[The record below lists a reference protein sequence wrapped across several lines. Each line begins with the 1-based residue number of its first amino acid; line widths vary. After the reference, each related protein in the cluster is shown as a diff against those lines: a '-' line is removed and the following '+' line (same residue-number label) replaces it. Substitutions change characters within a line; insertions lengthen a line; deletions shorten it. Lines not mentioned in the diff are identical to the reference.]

1 MNEFLIKLAL
11 KALYR
16 LTRAYYKKHD
26 VSDNHDPNETLQYYG
41 NVVIGFVDL
50 DDDGIRKPKAD
61 LTVRSGMDSF
71 TTIRAYK
78 E

>member
-16 LTRAYYKKHD
+16 LTRAYYKRHD
-26 VSDNHDPNETLQYYG
+26 VSNNHDPNETLQYYG
-41 NVVIGFVDL
+41 SAVVGIVDY
-50 DDDGIRKPKAD
+50 DDTGIRKPKAD
-61 LTVRSGMDSF
+61 LTVRSGIDGYD
-71 TTIRAYK
+71 TIRAYK